1 MSWDGRN
8 FPEDVVGK
16 VRLPAGRMT
25 VPATVWL
32 LVATTTILAGLTDPA
47 TGLGVYAL
55 GLLAALVVD
64 FTMWLEEEGMV
75 VRD

>member
-8 FPEDVVGK
+8 LPEESIGK

-32 LVATTTILAGLTDPA
+32 LVALATIVAGLASPGA
-47 TGLGVYAL
+47 GLGVYAL
-55 GLLAALVVD
+55 GLLAALVID
-64 FTMWLEEEGMV
+64 FTMWLEAEGMV
-75 VRD
+75 ARD